1 MANALDPKQLHSE
14 SDYRAAVGEMRDL
27 IMADPETPA
36 GRRFDEL
43 LRRIEEYEDSQGL
56 AAPPPAA
63 ARVKT
68 KVPALRLV

>member
-14 SDYRAAVGEMRDL
+14 SEYRAAVGEMRDL

-43 LRRIEEYEDSQGL
+43 LRRIEEYEDSHGL
-56 AAPPPAA
+56 AAPPQPT

-68 KVPALRLV
+68 KVPTLRLI